1 MSMDIKKELKNPFNQ
16 QYIAEIL
23 FPFIGYLFFDW
34 SLLIIIVF
42 YLLDQLA
49 YQLLF
54 FKRLKTIIK
63 YWNNEKGWIYLFSTV
78 IIFLVFFIAELFFLN
93 QSFSFISDVTGI
105 CYLEELKIFATNELW
120 ILFPV
125 LLLMYYM
132 QDKMFFYMPRRFEQ
146 YLTKT
151 YAIQNLIKNLVILI
165 LVAIGTYIYLLVE
178 LSDLVVILCVV
189 ITKLAFDFTFKRLKF
204 N

>member
-1 MSMDIKKELKNPFNQ
+1 
-16 QYIAEIL
+16 
-23 FPFIGYLFFDW
+23 LFFDW

-63 YWNNEKGWIYLFSTV
+63 YWNNEKGWIYLFSSVTL
-78 IIFLVFFIAELFFLN
+78 FLVLFIAELFFIN
-93 QSFSFISDVTGI
+93 QSFSFISDIIGV
-105 CYLEELKIFATNELW
+105 CYLDELKIFAKNELW

-132 QDKMFFYMPRRFEQ
+132 QDKMLFYMPRRFEQ
-146 YLTKT
+146 YLTKNYT
-151 YAIQNLIKNLVILI
+151 IHNLIKNLIILI
-165 LVAIGTYIYLLVE
+165 LVVIGTYIYPFVE
-178 LSDLVVILCVV
+178 LPDLIVILCVV
-189 ITKLAFDFTFKRLKF
+189 ITKLAFDFSFKRLKF